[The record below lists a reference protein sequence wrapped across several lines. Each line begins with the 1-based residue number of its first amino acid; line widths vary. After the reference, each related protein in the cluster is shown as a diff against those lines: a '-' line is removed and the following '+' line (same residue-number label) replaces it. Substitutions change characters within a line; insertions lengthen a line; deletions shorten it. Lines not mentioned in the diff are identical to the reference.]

1 MAYMAAVPMGVCYL
15 CWFAALRRLPPS
27 TAALTTLLTPL
38 VGVFSA
44 TLILPELVGIR
55 ELSALI
61 LILLAV
67 SLALRK
73 G

>member
-1 MAYMAAVPMGVCYL
+1 MGYMAAVPMGLCYL
-15 CWFAALRRLPPS
+15 CWFAALRRVPPS

-44 TLILPELVGIR
+44 AVILPEPLGLR
-55 ELSALI
+55 ELSALV
-61 LILLAV
+61 LILVSV
-67 SLALRK
+67 SLAIRR